1 MITVNMQM
9 TYQNPM
15 LFLEQQ
21 ISEIQKK
28 KKNHNQWNIEF
39 YLCINIS
46 IDAKLSF
53 YHCRVSADLQN
64 LKGMCDSITYWN

>member
-28 KKNHNQWNIEF
+28 KKKNHNQWKYRILF
-39 YLCINIS
+39 MY
-46 IDAKLSF
+46 K
-53 YHCRVSADLQN
+53 Y
-64 LKGMCDSITYWN
+64 